1 MKSFAVIDLETD
13 PFKRGEMPAAFAGG
27 IYDGKSMMIYWDER
41 YQLREKT
48 GMGVKYV
55 IKSLRKR

>member
-27 IYDGKSMMIYWDER
+27 IYDGKSMMIYWDDKM
-41 YQLREKT
+41 REKT

-55 IKSLRKR
+55 IKLLRKR